1 MNTQKNYLLVQQTD
15 LLSTLYMMEAQ
26 NSRKIDELR
35 KVYDEA
41 YSASWDIIQDD
52 KTARQ
57 AAEDAVEAK
66 EVQDGTDFYKEVNVR
81 QNALSA
87 FSILENSKTEDS
99 EYILR
104 DLKKLFVDLGYF
116 TRMT

>member
-1 MNTQKNYLLVQQTD
+1 M
-15 LLSTLYMMEAQ
+15 
-26 NSRKIDELR
+26 
-35 KVYDEA
+35 
-41 YSASWDIIQDD
+41 
-52 KTARQ
+52 ARQ

-66 EVQDGTDFYKEVNVR
+66 EAEEGINLFKEVNVK

-104 DLKKLFVDLGYF
+104 DLKKLFVELGYF
-116 TRMT
+116 KRMILRQMIHMYSNGQ